1 VNDRDNG
8 TYTTVEVKALT
19 FSEWQRNYEVDP
31 GAGKLLFS
39 LTKEVVCA
47 SRNLFNKKQLVE
59 ALDDIGLP
67 LEQSI
72 EGQEIANIAMYHA
85 GMYAWLCY
93 AIGIAKPCNEAKLE
107 EYLRQWMNCCDRPE
121 AQEALFGI
129 IHILAQTLHSPLNN
143 ERSNWD
149 IRQYAACVR
158 TPAGEWAKDYNI
170 GMARGLLVLIEE
182 LIVLCQLDL
191 TIMNLTGLEKSVL
204 ACIAEQPRITP
215 TEILKKLAKDN
226 RQQMSNILRSL
237 KARHLVDSY
246 EAGRHNWYNL
256 TPEGY
261 QIISCIHKDEET
273 ATTEAAISDFA
284 YGKIHITQDR
294 EAFALPL
301 KA

>member
-1 VNDRDNG
+1 M
-8 TYTTVEVKALT
+8 KALT
-19 FSEWQRNYEVDP
+19 FSEWKRNYEVDP
-31 GAGKLLFS
+31 GAGKILFS
-39 LTKEVVCA
+39 LTKEVVGA
-47 SRNLFNKKQLVE
+47 SRRLVNKKQLVE

-72 EGQEIANIAMYHA
+72 EGQETVHIAMYHA
-85 GMYAWLCY
+85 GMCAWLSY
-93 AIGIAKPCNEAKLE
+93 AISIAEPCNQAELE
-107 EYLRQWMNCCDRPE
+107 GYIQQWMDYSGSPE
-121 AQEALFGI
+121 AQEALFGVI
-129 IHILAQTLHSPLNN
+129 QMLARALHRFPHKD
-143 ERSNWD
+143 RPGWD
-149 IRQYAACVR
+149 IRQYATVAR
-158 TPAGEWAKDYNI
+158 TLESEEWAKDYNI

-182 LIVLCQLDL
+182 LITLCQLDL

-215 TEILKKLAKDN
+215 TEILKKLEKDN

-261 QIISCIHKDEET
+261 QIISCIHQDEE
-273 ATTEAAISDFA
+273 AAVAENTEN
-284 YGKIHITQDR
+284 
-294 EAFALPL
+294 AFAETAVAELNYTAFAMPV